1 LAIALPEND
10 WRLLMLLADKVTVKI
25 AKKTLLDNVSLQI
38 KPGELLAV
46 IGPNGA
52 GKSTLL
58 KILCDEMQ
66 PTSGAVS
73 MNGKII
79 SDWVLSER
87 AQLCAVLPQSS
98 SLSFPFSVLDVVLMG
113 RSPHSKTS
121 NASNDLKITH
131 QAIRLVGIDSL
142 VERTYTTLSGGER
155 QRVHFARALA
165 QIWEPVTSQ
174 TRYLMLDEP
183 TSALDI
189 ACQHDCLSIA
199 RDFATKQG
207 VAVIAVLHDL
217 NLAALYADRIAV
229 LHAGRLI
236 ACDKP
241 DVVINE
247 DLIQH
252 VFDYSVRV
260 YAHPLNSKCPLVVP
274 AYQVWGEKN
283 NINNHK
289 FAAMN

>member
-1 LAIALPEND
+1 
-10 WRLLMLLADKVTVKI
+10 MLFADKVTVKVG
-25 AKKTLLDNVSLQI
+25 KKTLLDNVSLQI

-58 KILCDEMQ
+58 KSLCGEMQ
-66 PTSGAVS
+66 PSSGAVII
-73 MNGKII
+73 NGKAI
-79 SDWVLSER
+79 SDWVLLER

-113 RSPHSKTS
+113 RSPHSKAS
-121 NASNDLKITH
+121 NAANDLIIAH
-131 QAIRLVGIDSL
+131 QSMELVGIDSL

-165 QIWEPVTSQ
+165 QIWEPIGSQ

-199 RDFATKQG
+199 RDFAKKQG

-229 LHAGRLI
+229 LHAGRLVD
-236 ACDKP
+236 CDKP
-241 DVVINE
+241 DLIINE

-260 YAHPLNSKCPLVVP
+260 YPHPLNSKCPLVVP
-274 AYQVWGEKN
+274 AYQAWGEKN
-283 NINNHK
+283 GISSHK
-289 FAAMN
+289 FEVMN